1 MQYSSATGTTWAA
14 TPLTNFTL
22 APGQYYLV
30 QQAKG
35 SGGTVDLPTPDAI
48 GTLAM
53 SGSNGK
59 VALVS
64 ATTPLSGTCPT
75 GTSVIDFVGYGST
88 ASCYE
93 GSGPTA
99 STSNTT
105 GVLRASNGCTDNNDN
120 NTDFATVAPSPR
132 NSATSITPC
141 VIPSPALTVTPSSL
155 SGLVYVEEN
164 GPSAAQSYTLSGSYL
179 TGFPGIITAVSYTH
193 LDVYKRQ
200 PLGRLCHDEY

>member
-1 MQYSSATGTTWAA
+1 MCIRDRSTTIYVRFLPTGQQSYSGNIVHSSNGAVAQNVAVSGTGIASVTPQVVISQVYGGGGNSGATYKNDFIELYNRGTSAVNLNGWSVQYSSATGTTWAA

-99 STSNTT
+99 CLLYTS
-105 GVLRASNGCTDNNDN
+105 R
-120 NTDFATVAPSPR
+120 
-132 NSATSITPC
+132 C
-141 VIPSPALTVTPSSL
+141 V
-155 SGLVYVEEN
+155 
-164 GPSAAQSYTLSGSYL
+164 
-179 TGFPGIITAVSYTH
+179 
-193 LDVYKRQ
+193 
-200 PLGRLCHDEY
+200 